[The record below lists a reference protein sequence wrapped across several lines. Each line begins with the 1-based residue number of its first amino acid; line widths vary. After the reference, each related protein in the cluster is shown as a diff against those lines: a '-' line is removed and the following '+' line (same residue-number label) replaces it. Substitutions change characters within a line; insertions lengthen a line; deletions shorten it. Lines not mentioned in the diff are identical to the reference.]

1 MTSLHRT
8 WLVLLQ
14 VFAQMHSFES
24 QLLNEWISSIDADGT
39 QRWQSVSDFIPVQSK
54 SFGSIAVGEIMS
66 IEFDFVWWGRT
77 NLPSAGKFEM
87 FFRVGFD
94 ASISRGCDGQG
105 ARYPSF
111 WLTGNNVDTMHVS
124 VSNGTQCQPSLSLNS
139 YGSISKGVSYH
150 VSIAFNSRL
159 VQVCVSGGGKADWS
173 ATWPRQP
180 TPQQY
185 IGAVVPIWWMSNK
198 HPEDLPLYNRG
209 NATFSNIILTSFTPT
224 PAPTTAIPTTDAP
237 TAPSFAPTTP
247 YPTITPSA
255 TPTSLPT
262 RNPSTQASTSP
273 TIHPSD
279 APTTRAPTTAA
290 PTTHPSETPT
300 TNPSETPTTTHAPT
314 RTGETYPPTTHPTTL
329 PTIEPTLNPTNK
341 PTVDPTTKPTTAP
354 SAQEKTEQLYA
365 TTTRY
370 IRDTIEVTDLL
381 RSQEEEEGEEETA
394 DRDEYEYVEITIF
407 ATVISLCFCTV
418 ISFLAYLTFKR
429 KVREMQKKRKSSP
442 KYHMELNGAD
452 MDQMPSKLELNGDS
466 KSSNHGENANRN
478 YLQSPLSE
486 EHQANGIDSVY
497 LSLDKYKSD
506 SGPHSHLSISVM
518 NMKDATPTPA
528 VSPNENNARHVKSP
542 NNDKE
547 IALVMGNV
555 DDITP
560 VQTVRETIGDKIDSE
575 EDEKGYKQANI
586 RRKDKKEYA
595 AVKRQRME
603 MDKEEPYEQ
612 ELDGYGVGLYT
623 TPIVRNYGP
632 YRKNTENTEGYES
645 DNSDNTDFY
654 NSYNGQRM
662 KKRGYEW
669 IKRTLTRVDSQNYDE
684 YVKNFERHKVADT
697 RLGDLLPEDWKELI
711 PVIGPR
717 NEFKRL
723 WAKYN
728 SNLVFK
734 TNGELMEDEETTV
747 PEEEDIAVDLGNDLL
762 AQLISNNDEAL
773 LMNERKQKENE
784 QSIHLAD
791 DYVDKDV
798 AKLTFDDIK
807 NKFGSHSASNKND
820 NSVLSSVLSSFIS
833 NSEDEERKKS
843 LMSAAESME
852 ISQSYEESQSKS
864 DASGEDGFNYKMRHN
879 KKHKTKTNPIPVA
892 IAEDKEVEEIELKI
906 DQDRLKPGTNSF
918 ISPPISPPQY
928 TSHKVYDNPII
939 ARGKN
944 PSLSSSSQSL
954 LSDYSSMS
962 QPPIPDD
969 VDPEELEQPLKEDQS
984 DSDDET
990 LGIPKFHAD
999 VSDDSDS
1006 SSDESDTETES
1017 DAKSDT
1023 DEHKEFGQEVD
1034 VTIEN
1039 AIYED
1044 DDEYETDES
1053 DEDEHR
1059 DDDDEESLSIDMPN
1073 SDEDGEED

>member
-139 YGSISKGVSYH
+139 YGSISK
-150 VSIAFNSRL
+150 AFPIMYPLHST
-159 VQVCVSGGGKADWS
+159 VISSKCVSLVAIHPLNHPHHPSSIHLMRPRHAHRLLLRPPHIHQRHPPQLIRRHNHLSRSHRPALGKR
-173 ATWPRQP
+173 THQP
-180 TPQQY
+180 HNQPLF
-185 IGAVVPIWWMSNK
+185 VV
-198 HPEDLPLYNRG
+198 
-209 NATFSNIILTSFTPT
+209 ILCIQKQDTK
-224 PAPTTAIPTTDAP
+224 A
-237 TAPSFAPTTP
+237 
-247 YPTITPSA
+247 
-255 TPTSLPT
+255 
-262 RNPSTQASTSP
+262 PSTQEML
-273 TIHPSD
+273 TI
-279 APTTRAPTTAA
+279 APTQSNCMRQP
-290 PTTHPSETPT
+290 
-300 TNPSETPTTTHAPT
+300 
-314 RTGETYPPTTHPTTL
+314 
-329 PTIEPTLNPTNK
+329 
-341 PTVDPTTKPTTAP
+341 
-354 SAQEKTEQLYA
+354 
-365 TTTRY
+365 
-370 IRDTIEVTDLL
+370 RDTSDRIVMNNIE
-381 RSQEEEEGEEETA
+381 
-394 DRDEYEYVEITIF
+394 II
-407 ATVISLCFCTV
+407 
-418 ISFLAYLTFKR
+418 

-452 MDQMPSKLELNGDS
+452 MEQMPSKLELNGDS

>member
-1 MTSLHRT
+1 MATKML
-8 WLVLLQ
+8 
-14 VFAQMHSFES
+14 S
-24 QLLNEWISSIDADGT
+24 QSQQSTQPVKTKKMKILNSSIDADGT
-39 QRWQSVSDFIPVQSK
+39 HRWQSVNDFIPVQSK

-150 VSIAFNSRL
+150 VSIAFNSHL
-159 VQVCVSGGGKADWS
+159 VQVRVSGGGKADWS

-314 RTGETYPPTTHPTTL
+314 QSRVTRSPTRTGETYPPTTQPTTL
-329 PTIEPTLNPTNK
+329 PTSIPTMNPTIEPTLNPTNK

-354 SAQEKTEQLYA
+354 SAQEKTEQLYYM

-370 IRDTIEVTDLL
+370 IRNTIEVTDLL

-466 KSSNHGENANRN
+466 KSSNHGEKGEQVKLLKKNRKLDLSK
-478 YLQSPLSE
+478 YMEWSQDDVLYWILGLEDSKLQIKFAQYE
-486 EHQANGIDSVY
+486 
-497 LSLDKYKSD
+497 
-506 SGPHSHLSISVM
+506 
-518 NMKDATPTPA
+518 
-528 VSPNENNARHVKSP
+528 
-542 NNDKE
+542 
-547 IALVMGNV
+547 
-555 DDITP
+555 
-560 VQTVRETIGDKIDSE
+560 TVLAK
-575 EDEKGYKQANI
+575 AF
-586 RRKDKKEYA
+586 A
-595 AVKRQRME
+595 
-603 MDKEEPYEQ
+603 EQ
-612 ELDGYGVGLYT
+612 EFDG
-623 TPIVRNYGP
+623 
-632 YRKNTENTEGYES
+632 S
-645 DNSDNTDFY
+645 C
-654 NSYNGQRM
+654 
-662 KKRGYEW
+662 
-669 IKRTLTRVDSQNYDE
+669 
-684 YVKNFERHKVADT
+684 FEDVEK
-697 RLGDLLPEDWKELI
+697 
-711 PVIGPR
+711 
-717 NEFKRL
+717 
-723 WAKYN
+723 
-728 SNLVFK
+728 
-734 TNGELMEDEETTV
+734 
-747 PEEEDIAVDLGNDLL
+747 EDIKGWGIVNFKHRSSLYKHIRHLIAGNGAD
-762 AQLISNNDEAL
+762 QYHF
-773 LMNERKQKENE
+773 NE
-784 QSIHLAD
+784 
-791 DYVDKDV
+791 
-798 AKLTFDDIK
+798 
-807 NKFGSHSASNKND
+807 G
-820 NSVLSSVLSSFIS
+820 
-833 NSEDEERKKS
+833 
-843 LMSAAESME
+843 
-852 ISQSYEESQSKS
+852 
-864 DASGEDGFNYKMRHN
+864 GG
-879 KKHKTKTNPIPVA
+879 
-892 IAEDKEVEEIELKI
+892 
-906 DQDRLKPGTNSF
+906 
-918 ISPPISPPQY
+918 
-928 TSHKVYDNPII
+928 
-939 ARGKN
+939 
-944 PSLSSSSQSL
+944 
-954 LSDYSSMS
+954 
-962 QPPIPDD
+962 
-969 VDPEELEQPLKEDQS
+969 
-984 DSDDET
+984 
-990 LGIPKFHAD
+990 
-999 VSDDSDS
+999 
-1006 SSDESDTETES
+1006 DT
-1017 DAKSDT
+1017 AY
-1023 DEHKEFGQEVD
+1023 
-1034 VTIEN
+1034 I
-1039 AIYED
+1039 
-1044 DDEYETDES
+1044 
-1053 DEDEHR
+1053 
-1059 DDDDEESLSIDMPN
+1059 
-1073 SDEDGEED
+1073 